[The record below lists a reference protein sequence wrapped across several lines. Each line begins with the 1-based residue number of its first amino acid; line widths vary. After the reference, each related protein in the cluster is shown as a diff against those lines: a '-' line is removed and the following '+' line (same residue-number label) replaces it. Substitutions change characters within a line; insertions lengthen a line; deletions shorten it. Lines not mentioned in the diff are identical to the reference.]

1 VQKLKRKSWSIS
13 KNSRIWRI
21 KTPVDRM
28 NLLVQAPHEEESE
41 EYFTLPQS
49 LDCNENDRLESNK
62 EDHYSH
68 RKMLQNGKS
77 NVIKYLN

>member
-1 VQKLKRKSWSIS
+1 MQKLKRKSWNIS

-21 KTPVDRM
+21 KTPTNQM
-28 NLLVQAPHEEESE
+28 NLLIQTTHEEESE

-49 LDCNENDRLESNK
+49 SDCNEDGRLESNK

-68 RKMLQNGKS
+68 RKML
-77 NVIKYLN
+77 